1 MNKKENTTQ
10 TSNAPKKEV
19 IKPRSST
26 THTHVHKHTHTHVHT
41 KKVEKQPEVQQVKTP
56 EKATTQAKVVTK
68 AAPKPATKPTASA
81 KTGEKKVEI
90 KQTKNVAKVNITN
103 KVSLPNEL
111 FGKTEIHSQAIF
123 DTILYERGS
132 RRNPTHKVKSRAEVS
147 GTGKKPWKQKGTGKA
162 RAGSL
167 RSPIFVGGGR
177 AFGPTNNK
185 NYKIKL
191 NKKVRKLAFA
201 SALSQLAQNNQVLV
215 SDFVQK
221 EISTKTLVK
230 KLASEKLNE
239 LKNVLIIS
247 SSSEL
252 FLSARNLQNVKVTKW
267 SSILVEDLV
276 KADVFIISESDI
288 KNLEGRFK

>member
-10 TSNAPKKEV
+10 TNSAPKKEI
-19 IKPRSST
+19 IKPKSST
-26 THTHVHKHTHTHVHT
+26 THTHTHKHVHTHTHTHA
-41 KKVEKQPEVQQVKTP
+41 KKVEPAKEVKKEVK
-56 EKATTQAKVVTK
+56 EVKKVVE
-68 AAPKPATKPTASA
+68 PKPVA
-81 KTGEKKVEI
+81 KTTPKPVVASKKEDKKVEI
-90 KQTKNVAKVNITN
+90 KQSKNVAKVNISN
-103 KVSLPNEL
+103 KTSLPKEL
-111 FGKTEIHSQAIF
+111 FGKTEAHSQAIF

-185 NYKIKL
+185 NYKVKL
-191 NKKVRKLAFA
+191 NKKVRRLAFV
-201 SALSQLAQNNQVLV
+201 SALSQLAANNQVLV
-215 SDFVQK
+215 SDFAQK

-239 LKNVLIIS
+239 LRNILIIS
-247 SSSEL
+247 SDSNL
-252 FLSARNLQNVKVTKW
+252 FLSARNLKNVKVTKW

-276 KADVFIISESDI
+276 KADVFVISESDI
-288 KNLEGRFK
+288 KNLEGTVK